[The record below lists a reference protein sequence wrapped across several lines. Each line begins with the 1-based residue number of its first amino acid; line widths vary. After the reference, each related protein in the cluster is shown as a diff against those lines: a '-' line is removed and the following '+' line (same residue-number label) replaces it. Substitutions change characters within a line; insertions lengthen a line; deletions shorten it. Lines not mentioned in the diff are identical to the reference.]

1 MRNGMRFSM
10 ILLCMSLSL
19 SLLPVGLAH
28 SASDDIPRITIGEL
42 KKMVNE
48 KADIVILDA
57 QPKAVHA
64 KGHIKGA
71 LSLPW
76 APKLTAAQTANL
88 PRNKPIITYCDCGP
102 GESDSANVA
111 AQLMELGFAD
121 VRVLKD
127 PSISGWMEAGYPME

>member
-10 ILLCMSLSL
+10 ILLFMSLSF
-19 SLLPVGLAH
+19 SLLAVGLAH
-28 SASDDIPRITIGEL
+28 GASDDIPRITIEEL

-57 QPKAVHA
+57 QPKAVH
-64 KGHIKGA
+64 
-71 LSLPW
+71 
-76 APKLTAAQTANL
+76 AAQTANL

>member
-10 ILLCMSLSL
+10 ILLFMSISL
-19 SLLPVGLAH
+19 SLLFVGLVH
-28 SASDDIPRITIGEL
+28 SASDDIPRITIEEL

-48 KADIVILDA
+48 RADIVILDA
-57 QPKAVHA
+57 QPKAVYS

-111 AQLMELGFAD
+111 TQLMELGFAD

>member
-1 MRNGMRFSM
+1 
-10 ILLCMSLSL
+10 MSLSF
-19 SLLPVGLAH
+19 SLLAVGLAH

-64 KGHIKGA
+64 KVHIKGA